1 MENGR
6 GDWKRR
12 SCERLFLFSCP
23 LGSWFIPIP
32 YHYYSLPLS
41 YSSLFEFSYF
51 FFFFLKSH
59 LVHVLFHENAT
70 YKRLKTIYS
79 IEKFNMTTSFS
90 LHLCD
95 PLWHTACNF
104 SFLLYSYSFYKE
116 KKILFVLTFLNNVF
130 YLLQILTSSVL
141 YI

>member
-1 MENGR
+1 M
-6 GDWKRR
+6 KRQ

-79 IEKFNMTTSFS
+79 IEKFNMTTSFLYIYAILYDTQLAILAFCFIRIRS
-90 LHLCD
+90 IKKKR
-95 PLWHTACNF
+95 
-104 SFLLYSYSFYKE
+104 SF
-116 KKILFVLTFLNNVF
+116 FVLTFLNNVF